1 MHHER
6 SLDSKLTLNRNLRRF
21 FMLPFSFIGSW
32 TYTNPATPVAVNIPM
47 TAKPDWV
54 FVKDT
59 TNWGLA
65 TTAASPIYSEWF
77 SSMASGSY
85 LGLGQTSVSAGTVNL
100 YTEQGTSGG
109 FTFINQTMPPTFT
122 KVAVTAV
129 NGTTFVVSTGTTTGI
144 NVGDTVRL
152 INITGANQ
160 ISGSNL
166 YQVTA
171 VSAGTSIT
179 LGYAA
184 SAVTAGLVV
193 ANGTTGYYQKV
204 YPGYFLPNTLPVA
217 YITQAAQAVVYFFRQ
232 NPYTPGQLVD
242 FQIPTPYGMT
252 QLSNLTAQSGSGPF
266 TSNPAGA
273 ARVLSVTNSS
283 TVSSIT
289 IDVNT
294 TGFTA
299 FQFPTSAAFA
309 GGASPAV
316 CMPAGSGVVPLNG
329 SATIPASPP
338 GTNLADAFDNLSQY
352 VMNIGTSAVGVAN
365 ANMVVMAFKA
375 DFVNGI
381 TNA

>member
-1 MHHER
+1 
-6 SLDSKLTLNRNLRRF
+6 
-21 FMLPFSFIGSW
+21 MLPFSYIGSW
-32 TYTNPATPVAVNIPM
+32 SYTNPATPVAVNIPM

-54 FVKDT
+54 FVKDI
-59 TNWGLA
+59 TNWGA
-65 TTAASPIYSEWF
+65 QSTAANPIYAEWF
-77 SSMASGSY
+77 SANMAQGSY
-85 LGLGQTSVSAGTVNL
+85 LALGQPSSTGAGVTT
-100 YTEQGTSGG
+100 YASQGLSGG
-109 FTFINQTMPPTFT
+109 FTFIDQTNPPTFT
-122 KVAVTAV
+122 KVAITAV
-129 NGTTFVVSTGTTTGI
+129 NGTTFVVSTGSTAGL

-152 INITGANQ
+152 INVVGAQQ

-166 YQVTA
+166 YQITA
-171 VSAGTSIT
+171 ITTNTSIT

-193 ANGTTGYYQKV
+193 ANGTTGFYQKV
-204 YPGYFLPNTLPVA
+204 YPSQFLPNTLPVA
-217 YITQAAQAVVYFFRQ
+217 YITQATQAVVYFFRQ
-232 NPYTPGQLVD
+232 NPYSPGELVD

-252 QLSNLTAQSGSGPF
+252 QLSNLTAKSGSGAL
-266 TSNPAGA
+266 TSKPAGA
-273 ARVLSVTNSS
+273 ARVLSVTNSA
-283 TVSSIT
+283 TISSIT
-289 IDVNT
+289 IDVDT

-338 GTNLADAFDNLSQY
+338 GTNLADAFDNRSQY
-352 VMNIGTSAVGVAN
+352 IMNIGLSAVGVAS